1 MEDVFNFS
9 KELSELK
16 AEVKSLKNDSKYLK
30 KKAEI
35 TPLIALYNHVRG
47 QNRKGEY
54 IVFSITIFTK
64 AKDRYSYKFE
74 KIIAL
79 NDSIHEYQNDELN
92 KVCDISD
99 ITTVELVSTIDG
111 VRKAFEYKFD
121 K

>member
-1 MEDVFNFS
+1 MADIFNFS
-9 KELSELK
+9 KELYELK
-16 AEVKSLKNDSKYLK
+16 TEVKSLKKDSKYLK

-47 QNRKGEY
+47 QNKKGEY

-64 AKDRYSYKFE
+64 AKDRYSYKFD

-79 NDSIHEYQNDELN
+79 NDGIHEYQNDGLK
-92 KVCDISD
+92 KVCDIAD
-99 ITTVELVSTIDG
+99 ITKVELVSNYEG
-111 VRKAFEYKFD
+111 VNKLFTYKFE